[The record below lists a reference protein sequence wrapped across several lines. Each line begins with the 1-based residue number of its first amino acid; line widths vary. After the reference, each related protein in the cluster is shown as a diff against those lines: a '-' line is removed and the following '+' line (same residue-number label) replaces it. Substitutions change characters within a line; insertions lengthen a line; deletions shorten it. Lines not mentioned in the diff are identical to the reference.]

1 MSEEKRLRTPIV
13 SVLGHVDHGKTTL
26 LDTIRGTTVARRE
39 AGGITQHIGA
49 TEVPLEVIKK
59 VCKSPLI
66 EKTRVPGLLFID
78 TPGHHAFTSLRERG
92 GALADLAILV
102 VDINE
107 GFKPQTVEA
116 INILRRFKTP
126 FVVAANKIDKIPG
139 WKSQS
144 WEMFPESLKNQ
155 SESARRELEERIYK
169 LVESLYSHGFSSER
183 YDRIRDF
190 TRNISIIPISAL
202 TGEGVPDLLM
212 VIMGLAQRFLE
223 NELKLHVDG
232 PAMGTVLEV
241 KEERGFGTTVD
252 AVIYDGVIRVGDLV
266 VLGGIKE
273 PIVTKVRAL
282 LKPRPLREMRV
293 ESRFMNVEEAVAAS
307 GIKIVAPGLEGA
319 LAGSPLRVAPEE
331 GLEKVLE
338 EIKFAIGE
346 VRISTDLEGV
356 IIKADTL
363 GSLEALLGELRENK
377 ISVRK
382 ADVGDI
388 TKSDVME
395 AATMENEVY
404 RCVIGFNVKVTQDAK
419 EIASQEKVRIFTGNV
434 IYNLV
439 DEYVGWVE
447 KLKSESEKRKLEII
461 ARPAKIMILP
471 GFVFRRSNPA
481 IVGVRVLGGNLHNN
495 SELMNEKGIKIGV
508 VKGIQDRGENLSVAE
523 RGKEVAI
530 AIDGPTV
537 GRQIKEGEILY
548 VDIPE
553 RHAKIIEQDLQEALE
568 DHELEVFREVLKIKR
583 EKNPFWGR

>member
-26 LDTIRGTTVARRE
+26 LDTIRGTTVAKKE

-49 TEVPLEVIKK
+49 TEVPLEVLKK
-59 VCKSPLI
+59 ICKSPLI

-116 INILRRFKTP
+116 LNILRRFKIP

-139 WKSQS
+139 WKSHA
-144 WEMFPESLKNQ
+144 WRMFPESFKNQ
-155 SESARRELEERIYK
+155 SESAQRALEERIYK

-190 TRNISIIPISAL
+190 TRNVSIVPISAL

-212 VIMGLAQRFLE
+212 IIVGLAQRFLE
-223 NELKLHVDG
+223 NELKLHVGG
-232 PAMGTVLEV
+232 PAKGTILEV
-241 KEERGFGTTVD
+241 KEERGYGTTVD
-252 AVIYDGVIRVGDLV
+252 AIIYDGVIRVGDTI

-282 LKPRPLREMRV
+282 LKPRPLREMRA
-293 ESRFMNVEEAVAAS
+293 ESRFMNVQEAVAAA
-307 GIKIVAPGLEGA
+307 GIKIFAPDLERA
-319 LAGSPLRVAPEE
+319 LAGSPLRVASEE
-331 GLEKVLE
+331 NLKEIIE
-338 EIKFAIGE
+338 EIKSAIGE
-346 VRISTDLEGV
+346 VRISTDEEGI

-363 GSLEALLGELRENK
+363 GSLEALLGELKENE
-377 ISVRK
+377 IHVRK

-388 TKSDVME
+388 TKSDVIE
-395 AATMENEVY
+395 VATMDNEFY
-404 RCVIGFNVKVTQDAK
+404 RCVLGFNVRVTQEAK
-419 EIASQEKVRIFTGNV
+419 EMASQENVRIFTENV
-434 IYNLV
+434 IYALV
-439 DEYVGWVE
+439 DDYVNWVE
-447 KLKSESEKRKLEII
+447 KLKSESERKKLEII

-481 IVGVRVLGGNLHNN
+481 IVGVRVLAGNLHNN
-495 SELMNEKGIKIGV
+495 SELMNEKGVKVGV

-523 RGKEVAI
+523 RGKEVAV

-537 GRQIKEGEILY
+537 GRQIKEGDILY

-553 RHAKIIEQDLQEALE
+553 KHAKIIEQELQDALE
-568 DHELEVFREVLKIKR
+568 SHELEVFREVLKIKR
-583 EKNPFWGR
+583 EKDPFWG

>member
-26 LDTIRGTTVARRE
+26 LDTIRGTTVAKKE

-49 TEVPLEVIKK
+49 TEVPLEVLKK
-59 VCKSPLI
+59 ICKSPLI

-116 INILRRFKTP
+116 LNILRRFKTP

-139 WKSQS
+139 WKSHA
-144 WEMFPESLKNQ
+144 WRMFPESFKNQ
-155 SESARRELEERIYK
+155 SESAQRALEERIYK

-190 TRNISIIPISAL
+190 TRNVSIVPISAL

-212 VIMGLAQRFLE
+212 IIVGLAQRFLE
-223 NELKLHVDG
+223 NELKLHVGG
-232 PAMGTVLEV
+232 PAKGTILEV
-241 KEERGFGTTVD
+241 KEERGYGTTVD
-252 AVIYDGVIRVGDLV
+252 AIIYDGVIRVGDTI

-282 LKPRPLREMRV
+282 LKPRPLREMRA
-293 ESRFMNVEEAVAAS
+293 ESRFMNVQEAVAAA
-307 GIKIVAPGLEGA
+307 GIKIFAPDLERA
-319 LAGSPLRVAPEE
+319 LAGSPLRVASEE
-331 GLEKVLE
+331 NLKEVIE
-338 EIKFAIGE
+338 EIKSAIGE
-346 VRISTDLEGV
+346 VRISTDEEGI

-363 GSLEALLGELRENK
+363 GSLEALLGELKENE
-377 ISVRK
+377 IPVRK

-388 TKSDVME
+388 TKSDVIE
-395 AATMENEVY
+395 VATMDNEFY
-404 RCVIGFNVKVTQDAK
+404 RCVLGFNVRVTQEAK
-419 EIASQEKVRIFTGNV
+419 EMASQENVRIFTENV
-434 IYNLV
+434 IYALV
-439 DEYVGWVE
+439 DDYVNWVE
-447 KLKSESEKRKLEII
+447 KLKSESERKKLEII

-481 IVGVRVLGGNLHNN
+481 IVGVRVLAGNLHNN
-495 SELMNEKGIKIGV
+495 SELMNEKGVKVGV

-523 RGKEVAI
+523 RGKEVAV

-537 GRQIKEGEILY
+537 GRQIKEGDILY

-553 RHAKIIEQDLQEALE
+553 KHAKIIEQELQDALE
-568 DHELEVFREVLKIKR
+568 SHELEVFREVLKIKR
-583 EKNPFWGR
+583 EKDPFWGR

>member
-26 LDTIRGTTVARRE
+26 LDTIRGTTVAKKE

-49 TEVPLEVIKK
+49 TEVPLEVLKK
-59 VCKSPLI
+59 ICKSPLI

-116 INILRRFKTP
+116 LNILRRFKTP

-139 WKSQS
+139 WKSHA
-144 WEMFPESLKNQ
+144 WRMFPESFKNQ
-155 SESARRELEERIYK
+155 SESAQRALEERIYK

-190 TRNISIIPISAL
+190 TRNVSIVPISAL

-212 VIMGLAQRFLE
+212 IIVGLAQRFLE
-223 NELKLHVDG
+223 NELKLHVGG
-232 PAMGTVLEV
+232 PAKGTILEV
-241 KEERGFGTTVD
+241 KEERGYGTTVD
-252 AVIYDGVIRVGDLV
+252 AIIYDGVIRVGDTI

-282 LKPRPLREMRV
+282 LKPRPLREMRA
-293 ESRFMNVEEAVAAS
+293 ESRFMNVQEAVAAA
-307 GIKIVAPGLEGA
+307 GIKIFAPDLERA
-319 LAGSPLRVAPEE
+319 LAGSPLRVASEE
-331 GLEKVLE
+331 NLKEVIE
-338 EIKFAIGE
+338 EIKSAIGE
-346 VRISTDLEGV
+346 VRISTDEEGI

-363 GSLEALLGELRENK
+363 GSLEALLGELKENE
-377 ISVRK
+377 IPVRK

-388 TKSDVME
+388 TKSDVIE
-395 AATMENEVY
+395 VATMDNEFY
-404 RCVIGFNVKVTQDAK
+404 RCVLGFNVRVTQEAK
-419 EIASQEKVRIFTGNV
+419 EMASQENVRIFTENV
-434 IYNLV
+434 IYALV
-439 DEYVGWVE
+439 DDYVNWVE
-447 KLKSESEKRKLEII
+447 KLKSESERKKLEII

-481 IVGVRVLGGNLHNN
+481 IVGVRVLAGNLHNN
-495 SELMNEKGIKIGV
+495 SELMNEKGVKVGV

-537 GRQIKEGEILY
+537 GRQIKEGDILY

-553 RHAKIIEQDLQEALE
+553 KHAKIIEQELQDALKS
-568 DHELEVFREVLKIKR
+568 HELEVFREVLKIKR
-583 EKNPFWGR
+583 EKDPFWGR